1 MIKKR
6 ADIPQELEVKFYL
19 SDKAAF
25 EERLRRIGAVLQRP
39 RTLETNH
46 RFDTADMSLS
56 RQHRVLRLRQDIDSI
71 VTYKG
76 PSILR
81 DGVSSREEIEFK
93 VSGFEAARQFLE
105 ALGYKESIR
114 YEKWRTI
121 YMLDEVEI
129 TLDEMPFGNFTEIE
143 ASEPRQIHLTA
154 TKLALD
160 WKTRIT
166 SSYMV
171 LFDQLRKTKKVN
183 LANLTFEEFRNLPVT
198 SQELGVKPADKP
210 LFI

>member
-1 MIKKR
+1 MKR
-6 ADIPQELEVKFYL
+6 KVDIPQELEVKFYL
-19 SDKAAF
+19 SDRTSF
-25 EERLRRIGAVLQRP
+25 EERLRRIGAVLQRV

-46 RFDTADMSLS
+46 RFDTPDLSLS
-56 RQHRVLRLRQDIDSI
+56 KQHRVIRLRQDIDSI

-81 DGVSSREEIEFK
+81 DDVSSREEIEFK
-93 VSGFEAARQFLE
+93 VSNFEAARQFLE

-160 WKTRIT
+160 WKARIT

-171 LFDQLRKTKKVN
+171 LFDQLRRNKKMN
-183 LANLTFEEFRNLPVT
+183 LANLTFEEFRNLPV
-198 SQELGVKPADKP
+198 SPQDLGVKPADKP
-210 LFI
+210 LFV

>member
-1 MIKKR
+1 MKR
-6 ADIPQELEVKFYL
+6 KVDIPQELEVKFYL
-19 SDKAAF
+19 SDRTSF
-25 EERLRRIGAVLQRP
+25 EERLRRIGAVLQRV

-46 RFDTADMSLS
+46 RFDTPDLSLS
-56 RQHRVLRLRQDIDSI
+56 KQHRVIRLRQDIDSI

-81 DGVSSREEIEFK
+81 DDVSSREEIEFK
-93 VSGFEAARQFLE
+93 VSDFEAARQFLE

-114 YEKWRTI
+114 YEKWRTM

-160 WKTRIT
+160 WKARIT

-171 LFDQLRKTKKVN
+171 LFDQLRRNKKVN
-183 LANLTFEEFRNLPVT
+183 LANLTFEEFRNLPV
-198 SQELGVKPADKP
+198 SPQDLGVKPADKP
-210 LFI
+210 LFV